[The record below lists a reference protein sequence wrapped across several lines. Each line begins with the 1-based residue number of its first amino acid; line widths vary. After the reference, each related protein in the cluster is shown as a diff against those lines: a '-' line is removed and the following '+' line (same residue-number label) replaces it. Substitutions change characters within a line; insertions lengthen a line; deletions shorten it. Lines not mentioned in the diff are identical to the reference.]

1 MSAEPGRLESGLSAG
16 RRSAPG
22 RSMAAVGRPA
32 GLTPHATW
40 RELIEFATGAIGDRR
55 EAQWILEDAAGTS
68 GPTTASGLDVMA
80 PGSAAERIVEM
91 VTRRRGGE
99 PLQHVLGHWSFRALE
114 VAVDSRALIPRPET
128 EVVTEVALNELDRL
142 AAESVPERAER
153 RFSVVDL
160 GTGSG
165 VIALSI
171 ATERAFAEVMA
182 TDRSPEA
189 LALAAENV
197 RRQPFEVRS
206 RLTLACG
213 EWYSPLPSSM
223 RGGVSIVV
231 SNPPYVTRSEWEE
244 LDPVVRLHDPYEAL
258 VSGDSGLE
266 AIEAVVRG
274 AEAWLASR
282 GAVVVEIAPHQAGQA
297 RAIARSV
304 EDLHGRPLF
313 ESVEVLP
320 DLAGRARVLRAI
332 R

>member
-1 MSAEPGRLESGLSAG
+1 MSAEPGRPEMGLPAG
-16 RRSAPG
+16 RWSAP
-22 RSMAAVGRPA
+22 RHSMAAVGPLASLAR
-32 GLTPHATW
+32 HATW
-40 RELIEFATGAIGDRR
+40 RELVEFATGAVGDQR

-68 GPTTASGLDVMA
+68 GPMTASRLDVAA
-80 PGSAAERIVEM
+80 PGAVVERIVEM
-91 VTRRRGGE
+91 VARRGGGE
-99 PLQHVLGHWSFRALE
+99 PLQHVLGHWSFRSIE
-114 VAVDSRALIPRPET
+114 VGVDRRALIPRPET
-128 EVVTEVALNELDRL
+128 EVVTEVALHELDRL

-171 ATERAFAEVMA
+171 AAERAFAEVMA

-197 RRQPFEVRS
+197 RRQPREVRS
-206 RLTLACG
+206 RLTLGCG
-213 EWYSPLPSSM
+213 EWYSPLPGSM

-274 AEAWLASR
+274 AGAWLASR
-282 GAVVVEIAPHQAGQA
+282 AAVVVEIAPHQAGQA
-297 RAIARSV
+297 RAIACSV

-320 DLAGRARVLRAI
+320 DLAGRARVLRAV